1 MNRILAFFSVAPLLL
16 VAACSGAPDSAGSSD
31 STEADLKSKVCGGIA
46 GLSCPT
52 GYSCEFPANA
62 HPDETGTCKKTP
74 AHKAYSCDMP
84 EPHYPDQ
91 SGSCV
96 KDPTGQMCGGF
107 AGIACPSGFVCQMSG
122 ASHPDQSGTCAKDAT
137 GQMCGGFAGI
147 ACPSGFECQM
157 STPHHPDQAGS
168 CAAK

>member
-74 AHKAYSCDMP
+74 AHKACGGIAGLTCPSGYSCDMP

-107 AGIACPSGFVCQMSG
+107 AGIACPSGF
-122 ASHPDQSGTCAKDAT
+122 
-137 GQMCGGFAGI
+137 
-147 ACPSGFECQM
+147 ECQM